1 MSAVFRPAP
10 AALHV
15 RSHKPQATRAR
26 VCVSASV
33 RLLSMAVV
41 DHAIL
46 PGTPVTMPDANS
58 GNTASA
64 SLGIPPLVVSPTG
77 TSTSSSQQ
85 QQQQQHQQQPVVG
98 IPVATGYAV
107 PGVGPPNQSIPNQ
120 PPAPGIPARL
130 ITAAQRDGSHSAAAS
145 ALRQSIAEASARHA
159 LDAIEMT
166 EEHLEL
172 FRTARYVRW
181 FAVVDVF
188 LVLAATLNSQLWPFS
203 MLAVLPA
210 LGYRAAQKLHPQLIG
225 AYLGFCVVNF
235 IRYALEAALYRYT
248 VSRIVLLIFLVAIE
262 LYITRFVYRFYTAL
276 RKLEPDELTQL
287 QIMAQLHAG
296 VFPSI
301 IPTVTVVTGPVGAP
315 GATTSHPRGT
325 RGRRERSRASRS
337 ANVQRWT
344 LDDGVQRNS
353 ATNV

>member
-1 MSAVFRPAP
+1 M
-10 AALHV
+10 
-15 RSHKPQATRAR
+15 
-26 VCVSASV
+26 
-33 RLLSMAVV
+33 
-41 DHAIL
+41 
-46 PGTPVTMPDANS
+46 PGANS
-58 GNTASA
+58 GNSASA
-64 SLGIPPLVVSPTG
+64 SLGTPPLVVSPTG
-77 TSTSSSQQ
+77 TSTSSSS
-85 QQQQQHQQQPVVG
+85 QQQQQHQQQQPVVG

-248 VSRIVLLIFLVAIE
+248 
-262 LYITRFVYRFYTAL
+262 
-276 RKLEPDELTQL
+276 LTQL

-353 ATNV
+353 AANV